1 MIPSLTDTD
10 TQINYLTAKVAIYSP
25 RNHLTNY

>member
-10 TQINYLTAKVAIYSP
+10 TQINYLVIKVAIYSP
-25 RNHLTNY
+25 RNHLSN